1 MNNAA
6 LDSIESELLVLLGPP
21 GVLTGADAAPYATD
35 WRGLFRGKARLV
47 VRPGSVEE
55 AAAVVAL
62 CARRRIPVVPQGGN
76 TGLCGGAT
84 PDASGREIVLV
95 LSRMNR
101 VRDIDTAG
109 MTMVVEAGAT
119 LQAVRDAAAA
129 SELAFPLAI
138 NSQGSAQLGGIL
150 STNAGGNNTLRYG
163 NARDLV
169 LGLEVI
175 LPDGR
180 VWNGLRRLRKD
191 NTGYSLRH
199 LFMGA
204 EGTLGI
210 ITAASLRLVPQHRS
224 REVALVALASPEAAL
239 ALLRRFQNE
248 DAEALHAFEYISGD
262 AFRMVLDQTLG
273 TTNPFEG
280 QHAHYALVELATS
293 RRGADLKSTLEAVL
307 GDALER
313 HEAEDAVI
321 AASEAQILAFWR
333 LREDQADA
341 QQRAGPTIKNDI
353 SVPVAATPDLI
364 NKATASCA
372 ALSPGV
378 RIVPFGHLGD
388 GNIHF
393 NLVAPP
399 GSGSDWTDRP
409 GKALIHVVTEIAR
422 SLGGSFSAEHGIG
435 QLKRNL
441 LAEWRGGVELD
452 VMRAIKSAIDPY
464 ELINPGKLL

>member
-1 MNNAA
+1 M
-6 LDSIESELLVLLGPP
+6 
-21 GVLTGADAAPYATD
+21 
-35 WRGLFRGKARLV
+35 
-47 VRPGSVEE
+47 
-55 AAAVVAL
+55 
-62 CARRRIPVVPQGGN
+62 
-76 TGLCGGAT
+76 
-84 PDASGREIVLV
+84 
-95 LSRMNR
+95 
-101 VRDIDTAG
+101 
-109 MTMVVEAGAT
+109 
-119 LQAVRDAAAA
+119 RDAAAA
-129 SELAFPLAI
+129 SELAFPLSI

-163 NARDLV
+163 NARNLV

-180 VWNGLRRLRKD
+180 LWNGLRRLRKD
-191 NTGYSLRH
+191 NTGYALRH

-210 ITAASLRLVPQHRS
+210 ITAASLRLVPRHRS
-224 REVALVALASPEAAL
+224 REVALVALATPEAAL
-239 ALLRRFQNE
+239 ALLRRFQDE
-248 DAEALHAFEYISGD
+248 DAEALHAFEYISGE
-262 AFRMVLDQTLG
+262 AFRMVLGQIVG
-273 TTNPFEG
+273 TTDPFEA
-280 QHAHYALVELATS
+280 QHAHDALVELATS

-313 HEAEDAVI
+313 NEAEDAVV

-364 NKATASCA
+364 NKATVACA

-399 GSGSDWTDRP
+399 GSGSDWTDEP
-409 GKALIHVVTEIAR
+409 GEALIYVVTEIAR

-464 ELINPGKLL
+464 ELMNPGKLL